1 MAAAILLLLYL
12 NRSGPFMRLN
22 GGLPMS
28 FPSFI
33 KNMAG
38 IIKSISEPK
47 KIFPEEYKY
56 AVVHTKKM
64 FSIAQDPNHN
74 QESRP

>member
-1 MAAAILLLLYL
+1 MVNAILLLLYL
-12 NRSGPFMRLN
+12 NRSGPIELN